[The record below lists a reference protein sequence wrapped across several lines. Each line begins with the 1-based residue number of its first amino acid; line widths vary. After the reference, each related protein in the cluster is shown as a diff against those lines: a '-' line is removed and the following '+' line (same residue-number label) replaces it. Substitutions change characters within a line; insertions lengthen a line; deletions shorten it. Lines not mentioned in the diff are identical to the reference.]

1 MPCSP
6 APSLIM
12 TSEDGV
18 PTGTGH
24 AKRDGIAILA
34 VVLIIALLSL
44 MAIPMLEVAR
54 QTNERAIKQQ
64 LIALLN
70 KEAKEYLEIGI
81 YAVQL
86 ADGIPASFTRS
97 QPAQLRTLA
106 EICDRRVRTIDPEML
121 GVARLTD
128 NATVYNSQ
136 VTVARNRNVAQFI
149 IDKTTAGD
157 NYKRF
162 AIIACATS
170 QMGDLGVYGAEIAS
184 MRRSYYTLKFGQ
196 F

>member
-6 APSLIM
+6 DPSPIRPSGYGAPAR
-12 TSEDGV
+12 
-18 PTGTGH
+18 TGH
-24 AKRDGIAILA
+24 AGRDGIAILA

-64 LIALLN
+64 LVALLN

-86 ADGIPASFTRS
+86 EGDIPKNFTQTQS
-97 QPAQLRTLA
+97 AQLRELA
-106 EICDRRVRTIDPEML
+106 KICDRRVRNIDPEML
-121 GVARLTD
+121 GAARLTD

-184 MRRSYYTLKFGQ
+184 MRRSFYTLKFGQ